1 MEKWATSDTNRKNLQ
16 TSPNIFG
23 KVKIDK
29 IGGGWQ
35 MKTLCRVLWV
45 CLESLV
51 LTVCGTLRVSYS
63 RFSASRWFTSY
74 TGSVGRRQ
82 ILCHRHLSLREAQGQ
97 SVGTVGIR
105 SSMKWPSRWQRYGQ
119 IYRYA
124 ILRGNQNPFT
134 DVIPLDRTRLTRTQ
148 MTSATFKGK
157 PSLALSTGLCL
168 T

>member
-1 MEKWATSDTNRKNLQ
+1 MNADVRCERAASKASYPPRTQTLARWLLDQKDASADHELHWRNIRAMEKWATSDTNRKNLQ

-105 SSMKWPSRWQRYGQ
+105 SSMKWPSR
-119 IYRYA
+119 
-124 ILRGNQNPFT
+124 
-134 DVIPLDRTRLTRTQ
+134 
-148 MTSATFKGK
+148 
-157 PSLALSTGLCL
+157 
-168 T
+168 